1 MTRLALLALLL
12 PGVAH
17 AAGADEE
24 VKMSLPE
31 FLKLYETAKN
41 RPPTPSTAPRQFAIS
56 SARYAGEAV
65 LEDGEP
71 VAATFTAKLRVEV
84 LDDKNWV
91 KVPLL
96 PVTVALTSARIAG
109 AEAPVVLENG
119 WYNLVTNKRGAFDVD
134 LAFSSA
140 VTTASG
146 TSTTAFEATDSG
158 ATELTFAVPGEGY
171 EITVPNAAKAVH
183 AKAGGKSTVNAAFP
197 STAALALRW
206 QKTTKESTPAAAA
219 QQEPRIYAQVYTLAG
234 IGDGVLA
241 ATATIDHTILFHG
254 VDALKVQIPA
264 GMTVLDVRGNGIEDW
279 KLGADRVLTVDLTYQ
294 AEGAYTLAVDLE
306 KVVGDGSQRVDV
318 PLVVPLGVERSKGWI
333 GVEARGN
340 LEIVGGAAKNAAP
353 VDVRVLPAA
362 ILGVTK
368 NPVLLGYKY
377 LGTDVSVPL
386 AVTQH
391 ENVDVLVTV
400 VDQTRA
406 TTMFTA
412 DGRRLTSIT
421 YEVRNNRRQYLR
433 LNLPEG
439 AELWSASVAGRAA
452 QPGKS
457 SEGQVLIPLV
467 RSSQAS
473 GGALA
478 AFDVE
483 VVYVESGEAPSAAGT
498 GEFKSTLPKIDVPS
512 TYVAWTV
519 YAPREAKVA
528 SKSRAGT
535 VRPVSGLSLPPGVG
549 RMNEVA
555 AQTEAVRG
563 NANLQI
569 ANGAL
574 GQGAAPVPV
583 SLPLDGT
590 PWYFEK
596 LLALDEALWVSFDY
610 KGLKTKVK

>member
-1 MTRLALLALLL
+1 MNRLALLALLL
-12 PGVAH
+12 PNIAQ
-17 AAGADEE
+17 AGDPEE
-24 VKMSLPE
+24 VTMSLPE

-41 RPPTPSTAPRQFAIS
+41 RPPTPTVAPRAYAIA
-56 SARYAGEAV
+56 SARYVGEAV
-65 LEDGEP
+65 LEDNEP

-91 KVPLL
+91 RVPLV
-96 PVTVALTSARIAG
+96 PVTVALTSAKIAG
-109 AEAPVVLENG
+109 AEAPVVLEGG
-119 WYNLVTNKRGAFDVD
+119 WYTLVTNKRGAFDVD
-134 LAFSSA
+134 LAFSSS
-140 VTTASG
+140 VTTTSG

-158 ATELTFAVPGEGY
+158 ATEVKFSVAGEGY

-183 AKAGGKSTVNAAFP
+183 STAAGKAVVDAAFS

-206 QKTTKESTPAAAA
+206 QRSTRDAATAPEA
-219 QQEPRIYAQVYTLAG
+219 QQAPRIYAQVYTLAG

-241 ATATIDHTILFHG
+241 ATTTIDHTILFHG
-254 VDALKVQIPA
+254 VDTLKVQVPA
-264 GMTVLDVRGNGIEDW
+264 GLTVLDVRGNGIEDW
-279 KLGADRVLTVDLTYQ
+279 KLGADRVLTVDLTYE

-306 KVVGDGSQRVDV
+306 KVVGEGSQSVEA
-318 PLVVPLGVERSKGWI
+318 PLLVPLGVERSKGWVGI
-333 GVEARGN
+333 EARGN
-340 LEIVGGAAKNAAP
+340 LEVEGGAIKNASP
-353 VDVRVLPAA
+353 VDVRTLPAA
-362 ILGVTK
+362 ILGVTS

-377 LGTDVSVPL
+377 LGTDAAIPL
-386 AVTQH
+386 KVTTH
-391 ENVDVLVTV
+391 ENVEVLVTV

-412 DGRRLTSIT
+412 DGRRLSSVT

-433 LNLPEG
+433 LTLPEG

-457 SEGQVLIPLV
+457 GDGQVLVPLV
-467 RSSQAS
+467 RSSQQS

-483 VVYVESGEAPSAAGT
+483 VVYVEKGVAPTAAGT
-498 GEFKSTLPKIDVPS
+498 GEFRATLPKIDVPS

-519 YAPREAKVA
+519 YSPSEAKVK
-528 SKSRAGT
+528 SKSRAGS
-535 VRPVSGLSLPPGVG
+535 VRPVDGLSLPPGVG
-549 RMNEVA
+549 RM
-555 AQTEAVRG
+555 TEIANQSDNMRG
-563 NANLQI
+563 SANLQI

-583 SLPLDGT
+583 SLPLDGK

-596 LLALDEALWVSFDY
+596 LLALDEALYVSFDY
-610 KGLKTKVK
+610 SGLKTKLK